1 MVIDVIS
8 IQVAPFSVPA
18 VYVSSILCMV
28 SLRCI
33 IALFYELLM
42 EVWLVLHLFQ
52 THSTHLKIMPHFI
65 MPQYIHFSAAL
76 PKISRGIWKEY
87 SLTTLIDFIPQ
98 VHYPVPESLAS
109 LAWGQAGRLLSAI
122 FLGMFRCLSTL
133 SLTEMIIISC
143 QLGGGWDCRGGELDE
158 LLPGHL
164 HRSASRP
171 TYDGQG
177 QNQN

>member
-1 MVIDVIS
+1 MLYQFRLPHSLCLQSTSPQSCAWSPSD
-8 IQVAPFSVPA
+8 A
-18 VYVSSILCMV
+18 SSPSSMNFLW
-28 SLRCI
+28 R
-33 IALFYELLM
+33 FG
-42 EVWLVLHLFQ
+42 WFG
-52 THSTHLKIMPHFI
+52 KIMPHFI
-65 MPQYIHFSAAL
+65 MPKYIHFSAAL
-76 PKISRGIWKEY
+76 RKISRGIWKEY
-87 SLTTLIDFIPQ
+87 SLSALIDFIPQ

-109 LAWGQAGRLLSAI
+109 LVWGQAGRLLSAI

-164 HRSASRP
+164 HRSASHP

-177 QNQN
+177 QDQN